1 MFVCVYLY
9 ACAFGLSRASSC
21 WKAFIIS
28 QNYFKFT
35 HGWENRFRADLSTG
49 TRTAWCRARHK
60 AYLRNLTLREGTPS
74 VGQEQVTRYVG
85 SQQLLD
91 LGIINSPQ
99 TFIEWEGATK

>member
-1 MFVCVYLY
+1 M
-9 ACAFGLSRASSC
+9 SSETEDM
-21 WKAFIIS
+21 S
-28 QNYFKFT
+28 SVPT
-35 HGWENRFRADLSTG
+35 
-49 TRTAWCRARHK
+49 
-60 AYLRNLTLREGTPS
+60 EGTPS